1 MSASLL
7 LIIIATLKRNQVSS
21 FGAKIRKRKKKKE
34 NQHEKR
40 KDVRTEYRGP
50 MIKGLLTTFPDAF
63 SNAATISK
71 TDVPLPVP
79 RL

>member
-1 MSASLL
+1 LSASLL
-7 LIIIATLKRNQVSS
+7 LSIIATLKRNQVSS
-21 FGAKIRKRKKKKE
+21 FGTKIRKKKE
-34 NQHEKR
+34 NQHERR

-50 MIKGLLTTFPDAF
+50 MIKGLLATFPDAF